1 MISYNRSAYGW
12 RLIFQIHGSAVYRS
26 VLPSM
31 ISVAIYFLF
40 EKFNVEVGSGA
51 ASGDV
56 LHPYAVGVLVS
67 TSTFLIVF
75 KLNQSYGRYWEAC
88 SSTTQFMSKWV
99 DATTHTGV
107 YHMQCDHYTKMK
119 PPVFYD
125 YPELNSLFMTRDRE
139 RLNFDPIDDDDD
151 DDDEDND
158 DDNNYEHN
166 DDTGLRNRKL
176 PSQIR
181 ENNDFGGGTSST
193 DADIPDVPPSPGF
206 STITESKQQFRRY
219 NSAGPDN
226 NNEMGVSGMTSTKK
240 SRKQHQQFKKE
251 ENKRRSVAKSINYL
265 NNNSNKHHHK
275 SRKSRIGI
283 SLNGSGGNLSMRS
296 GCSTR
301 SASASIDCLYD
312 VTSLAQNDDL
322 DLEDSEASYYEENVF
337 HSMGSEQIPLV
348 CKPRLDGNWG
358 EYYTKD
364 PKHPLST
371 FVDPR
376 RPDNMDPKGFASIQ
390 GGRTPPL
397 FLQELAHLSSLMNAV
412 ALSTLRNDMEGCQ
425 SPLGIYEFGGPW
437 PEVDPNNEEW
447 LKKKGFKA
455 LSSAISR
462 FVGVGLSEVE
472 RSKHNAAL
480 PLPVIGGV
488 SDAEIRLL
496 QIARG
501 PWAKTQLCFNWLSEF
516 IIREHLAGSL
526 GNVGPPIISRIIQF
540 LGDGMI
546 YYNHARKIMFIPF
559 PFVHAQ
565 LSVMFVIV
573 MVAVIPFLMHQ
584 YTDEPVVGAIL
595 TFFTVLCLCGIN
607 EVARDL
613 ENPFRNFPNELPLV
627 NFQAQYNEALL
638 TMYAG
643 YHPDLFW
650 DGDDVLRKAS
660 RIPMT
665 DIQEEEVQHENAT
678 QGEPVVSQRETPTPD
693 AASPTDT
700 TEIATLKKQLEEQAK
715 LIETL
720 FAKVGSVQDDEK

>member
-1 MISYNRSAYGW
+1 MIPYNRSAYGW

-40 EKFNVEVGSGA
+40 RKINVEETGITA
-51 ASGDV
+51 EDV

-67 TSTFLIVF
+67 SSTFLIVF

-88 SSTTQFMSKWV
+88 SSTNQFMSKWM

-107 YHMQCDHYTKMK
+107 YHMQCDHYTEMK
-119 PPVFYD
+119 PPAFYD

-139 RLNFDPIDDDDD
+139 RLNPIDDE
-151 DDDEDND
+151 DEDND
-158 DDNNYEHN
+158 DNKMYEHN
-166 DDTGLRNRKL
+166 DDTGLRNRKQS
-176 PSQIR
+176 SQIR
-181 ENNDFGGGTSST
+181 ENNDYGGGTSST
-193 DADIPDVPPSPGF
+193 EADIPDVPSSRGF
-206 STITESKQQFRRY
+206 STITHPASGEPKQQFRRY

-226 NNEMGVSGMTSTKK
+226 NSEMGASGTTSTKK
-240 SRKQHQQFKKE
+240 SRKQHQKSKKE

-265 NNNSNKHHHK
+265 DNNSNKHHHK
-275 SRKSRIGI
+275 SRKSQNIET
-283 SLNGSGGNLSMRS
+283 SLNGSGGNLSAISEFSM
-296 GCSTR
+296 R
-301 SASASIDCLYD
+301 SASIGSLYD
-312 VTSLAQNDDL
+312 VTSLAQIEDL

-337 HSMGSEQIPLV
+337 HSMGSEPIPLV

-364 PKHPLST
+364 PKEPLST

-425 SPLGIYEFGGPW
+425 SPLGIYEYGGPW

-447 LKKKGFKA
+447 IKKKGFKA
-455 LSSAISR
+455 LSSAISS
-462 FVGVGLSEVE
+462 FLGVGLSEVE
-472 RSKHNAAL
+472 RSRHNAAM

-501 PWAKTQLCFNWLSEF
+501 PWAKTQLCFNWLTEF

-526 GNVGPPIISRIIQF
+526 GDVAPPIISRIVQF

-546 YYNHARKIMFIPF
+546 YYNHARKIMSIPF

-565 LSVMFVIV
+565 LSVMFVII
-573 MVAVIPFLMHQ
+573 MVAVIPYLMHQ
-584 YTDEPVVGAIL
+584 YTDDPLVGAIL
-595 TFFTVLCLCGIN
+595 TFLTVLCLSGIN

-638 TMYAG
+638 TMYSG

-650 DGDDVLRKAS
+650 DGDHVLRKAS
-660 RIPMT
+660 RMT
-665 DIQEEEVQHENAT
+665 DIQEEEVQHEKAT
-678 QGEPVVSQRETPTPD
+678 QEEPVVSQRKTPTSD
-693 AASPTDT
+693 VASPTDT
-700 TEIATLKKQLEEQAK
+700 AEIATLKQQLEEQAK

-720 FAKVGSVQDDEK
+720 FAKVGIVQDDEK

>member
-1 MISYNRSAYGW
+1 
-12 RLIFQIHGSAVYRS
+12 
-26 VLPSM
+26 LPSL
-31 ISVAIYFLF
+31 ISVAIYFIF
-40 EKFNVEVGSGA
+40 RRFNVEGA
-51 ASGDV
+51 GIGIEDV

-67 TSTFLIVF
+67 SATFLIVF

-88 SSTTQFMSKWV
+88 SSTNQFMSKWM
-99 DATTHTGV
+99 DATTHTGC
-107 YHMQCDHYTKMK
+107 YHMQCDHYKKMK
-119 PPVFYD
+119 PPSFFD

-139 RLNFDPIDDDDD
+139 RLNFNPID

-158 DDNNYEHN
+158 DDNKYEN
-166 DDTGLRNRKL
+166 DDDTGLRNRKQS
-176 PSQIR
+176 SQIR
-181 ENNDFGGGTSST
+181 ENNDHGGGTSST
-193 DADIPDVPPSPGF
+193 DVDIADVPPSRGS
-206 STITESKQQFRRY
+206 STRYITVPASGESKQQFRRY
-219 NSAGPDN
+219 NSGRPDN
-226 NNEMGVSGMTSTKK
+226 SSEVGGSSTTSTKK
-240 SRKQHQQFKKE
+240 SRKQHRQFKKE
-251 ENKRRSVAKSINYL
+251 DNKRRSVAKSINYL
-265 NNNSNKHHHK
+265 DNNSNKLHHK
-275 SRKSRIGI
+275 STSRKSQNVGN
-283 SLNGSGGNLSMRS
+283 SMNGSGNLSMSSAGNLSMRS
-296 GCSTR
+296 
-301 SASASIDCLYD
+301 ASIGSLYD
-312 VTSLAQNDDL
+312 VTSLLQIDDL
-322 DLEDSEASYYEENVF
+322 DLEDSEASCYEENVF
-337 HSMGSEQIPLV
+337 HSIGSEPIPLV

-364 PKHPLST
+364 PKQPLST

-376 RPDNMDPKGFASIQ
+376 RPDNLDPKGFASIQ

-397 FLQELAHLSSLMNAV
+397 FLQELAHLSSLLNAV

-425 SPLGIYEFGGPW
+425 SPLGIYEAGGPW

-455 LSSAISR
+455 LSSAISI
-462 FVGVGLSEVE
+462 FLGVGLTEVE

-501 PWAKTQLCFNWLSEF
+501 PWAKTQLCFNWLTEF
-516 IIREHLAGSL
+516 VIREHLAGSL
-526 GNVGPPIISRIIQF
+526 GTVGPPIISRIVQF

-565 LSVMFVIV
+565 LSVMFVII

-584 YTDEPVVGAIL
+584 YTDEPSVGAIL
-595 TFFTVLCLCGIN
+595 TFLTVLCLSGIN

-650 DGDDVLRKAS
+650 DGDHVLRKAS
-660 RIPMT
+660 KIPMT
-665 DIQEEEVQHENAT
+665 DIQEEEVQHEKAT
-678 QGEPVVSQRETPTPD
+678 QEEPVVSQKK
-693 AASPTDT
+693 SPNNTTISSPGVSSSTDT
-700 TEIATLKKQLEEQAK
+700 TEIATLKQQLEEQAK
-715 LIETL
+715 LIEIL